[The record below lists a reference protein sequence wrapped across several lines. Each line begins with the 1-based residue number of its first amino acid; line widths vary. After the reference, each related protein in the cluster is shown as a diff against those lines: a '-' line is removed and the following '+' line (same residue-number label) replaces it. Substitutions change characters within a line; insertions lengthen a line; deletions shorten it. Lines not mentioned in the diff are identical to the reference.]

1 MKEDKKHNQRKDPFP
16 APDGYFDGL
25 SDRIM
30 DRIDREEESKAGKGR
45 MISLATRAGWA
56 AAAVIS
62 LLAVFWLI
70 TTDDSSPTSQEL
82 VAELSDDEIIDY
94 LVSTDISLD
103 DILDIAAFE
112 NADLDSLNMEAMPDL
127 DISPEEADELIEL
140 YDLEELENS

>member
-1 MKEDKKHNQRKDPFP
+1 MKEENKHNQRKDPFP
-16 APDGYFDGL
+16 APDGYFDSL

-30 DRIDREEESKAGKGR
+30 DRIDREEENDAGKGR
-45 MISLATRAGWA
+45 LISLATRAGWA

-62 LLAVFWLI
+62 LLAVFWL
-70 TTDDSSPTSQEL
+70 TTNDDTSPTSQEL

-103 DILDIAAFE
+103 DILDIADFE
-112 NADLDSLNMEAMPDL
+112 NAELDSLNMETMPDL
-127 DISPEEADELIEL
+127 ELSPEEADELIEL